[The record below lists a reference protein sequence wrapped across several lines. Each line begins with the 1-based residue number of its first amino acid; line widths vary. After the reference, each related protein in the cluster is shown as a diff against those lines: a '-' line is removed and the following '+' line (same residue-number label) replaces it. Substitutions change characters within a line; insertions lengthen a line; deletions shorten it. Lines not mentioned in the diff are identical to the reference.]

1 MNKAILI
8 GNLGKD
14 IELRY
19 TDSNMAVGRFS
30 IALNRGKDKDGN
42 DKGTDWVSCVAF
54 GKSAETMSKYLGKG
68 SKVAIEGHIQTGSYE
83 KDGHKVYTTD
93 IIVDRFEFVGSRNDA
108 NTSSGAS
115 HNGQMPQQYNV
126 PEGFSEV
133 VVCFRC
139 LGS

>member
-42 DKGTDWVSCVAF
+42 DKGTDWVNCVAF
-54 GKSAETMSKYLGKG
+54 GKTAETMNKYLSKG

-83 KDGHKVYTTD
+83 KDDHKVYTTD
-93 IIVDRFEFVGSRNDA
+93 IIVDRFEFVGGKSDA
-108 NTSSGAS
+108 SESSGTS
-115 HNGQMPQQYNV
+115 YTVKKQQDSV
-126 PEGFSEV
+126 PEGFTEIDMDDV
-133 VVCFRC
+133 PF
-139 LGS
+139 

>member
-19 TDSNMAVGRFS
+19 TDSQMAVGRFS

-54 GKSAETMSKYLGKG
+54 GKTAETMNKYLSKG

-83 KDGHKVYTTD
+83 KDDVKHYTTD
-93 IIVDRFEFVGSRNDA
+93 IIVDRFEFVGGKSE
-108 NTSSGAS
+108 TSESNSAS
-115 HNGQMPQQYNV
+115 YSIKKEQDGV
-126 PEGFSEV
+126 PEGFTEIDMDDV
-133 VVCFRC
+133 PF
-139 LGS
+139 

>member
-42 DKGTDWVSCVAF
+42 DKGVDWVNCVAF
-54 GKSAETMSKYLGKG
+54 GKTAETMNKYLSKG
-68 SKVAIEGHIQTGSYE
+68 SKVAIEGHIHTGSYE

-93 IIVDRFEFVGSRNDA
+93 VIVDRFEFVGGKSDA
-108 NTSSGAS
+108 SESSGAS
-115 HNGQMPQQYNV
+115 YTVKKQQDGV
-126 PEGFSEV
+126 PEGFTEIDMDDV
-133 VVCFRC
+133 PF
-139 LGS
+139 

>member
-1 MNKAILI
+1 MNKVILI

-30 IALNRGKDKDGN
+30 VALNRGKDKDGN

-54 GKSAETMSKYLGKG
+54 GKSAETMNKYLSKG
-68 SKVAIEGHIQTGSYE
+68 SKVAIEGHIHTGNYE

-93 IIVDRFEFVGSRNDA
+93 VIVDRFEFVGSRNDA
-108 NTSSGAS
+108 HTNSGAS
-115 HNGQMPQQYNV
+115 HNGQPPQQYNV

-133 VVCFRC
+133 DIEDVPF
-139 LGS
+139 

>member
-8 GNLGKD
+8 GNLGRD

-54 GKSAETMSKYLGKG
+54 GKTAETMNKYLSKG

-83 KDGHKVYTTD
+83 KDDHKVYTTD
-93 IIVDRFEFVGSRNDA
+93 IIVDRFEFVGGRNDA
-108 NTSSGAS
+108 STSGAS
-115 HNGQMPQQYNV
+115 YSVSPKQDGV
-126 PEGFSEV
+126 PEGFTEIDMDDV
-133 VVCFRC
+133 PF
-139 LGS
+139 

>member
-1 MNKAILI
+1 MNKVILI

-42 DKGTDWVSCVAF
+42 DKETDWVSCVAF
-54 GKSAETMSKYLGKG
+54 GKTAETMSKYLSKG

-83 KDGHKVYTTD
+83 KDDHKVYTTD
-93 IIVDRFEFVGSRNDA
+93 IIVDRFEFAGGKSDASESRGV
-108 NTSSGAS
+108 SYSVS
-115 HNGQMPQQYNV
+115 QQQDGV
-126 PEGFSEV
+126 PEGFTQIEMDDV
-133 VVCFRC
+133 PF
-139 LGS
+139 